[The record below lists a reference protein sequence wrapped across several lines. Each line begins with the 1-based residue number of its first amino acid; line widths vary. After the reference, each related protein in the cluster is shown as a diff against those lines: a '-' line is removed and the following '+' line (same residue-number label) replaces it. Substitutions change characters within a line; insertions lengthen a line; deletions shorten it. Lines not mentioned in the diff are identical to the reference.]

1 MVRVPTDPQSL
12 GQALASVTD
21 TLSAVFARELA
32 RVLQLTE
39 RHLRPILERERLGD
53 RTAKSIARKALPLR
67 TELRTALTKA
77 GYDALV
83 REASIS
89 AVERMAGAFR
99 SRGMSLGRITPARL
113 HALASLLEADLMG
126 LGDSAAHSAW
136 RAGVQAIYT
145 ERPVDEILAQL
156 ARQLDKSFAQAQ
168 TIYDTQVSITGRQIQ
183 AILTEGEEDQ
193 AYLYVGPVDARTR
206 EWCLDH
212 VGYVYSRDAIE
223 QLDNGQLPNAL
234 LTGGGYSCRHTFLAV
249 SDPALVALRDTDQR
263 AEGYDGRVAMART
276 MKSQRKRFRELRKAA

>member
-1 MVRVPTDPQSL
+1 MPTDPQSL
-12 GQALASVTD
+12 GQALAAVTD
-21 TLSAVFARELA
+21 SLSAVFARELA

-39 RHLRPILERERLGD
+39 RHLLPILKRERLGD

-99 SRGMSLGRITPARL
+99 SRGVSLGRITPARL
-113 HALASLLEADLMG
+113 QALASLLEADLMG

-156 ARQLDKSFAQAQ
+156 SRQLDKSFAQAQ
-168 TIYDTQVSITGRQIQ
+168 TIYDTQVSITGRQIERILSEGDEEQ
-183 AILTEGEEDQ
+183 AF
-193 AYLYVGPVDARTR
+193 LYVGPVDARTR

-212 VGYVYSRDAIE
+212 VGKVFSRVSIE
-223 QLDNGQLPNAL
+223 QLDNGQLPNPF
-234 LTGGGYSCRHTFLAV
+234 LTAGGWNCRHTFLAV
-249 SDPALVALRDTDQR
+249 SDPVLVALKDTGQR